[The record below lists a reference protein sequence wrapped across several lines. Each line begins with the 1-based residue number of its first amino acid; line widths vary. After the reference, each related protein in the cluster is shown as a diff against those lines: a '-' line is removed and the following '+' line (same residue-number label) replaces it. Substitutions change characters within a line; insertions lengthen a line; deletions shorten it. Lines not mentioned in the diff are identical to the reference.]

1 MLKKVSL
8 CSLIVFLLL
17 FSFSSLTFAKQTQ
30 KIIPGLGILTIPAG
44 IELVKNSEKETGYNL
59 LVNDNGIWRTA
70 KLFFTSA
77 VPDVNRSD
85 LDENSE
91 ILDLVLSKAAANLQ
105 KAPDSKL
112 LENSPLN
119 KAAFA
124 SEQLIIKYTKVYND
138 TRALRTDSYILDG
151 TDGRLRLLAVIY
163 DDGNSEYWQQTIPRM
178 IADIKH

>member
-1 MLKKVSL
+1 MLKKISL
-8 CSLIVFLLL
+8 CSLIIFLLL
-17 FSFSSLTFAKQTQ
+17 LSLSSFTFAKQTQ

-44 IELVKNSEKETGYNL
+44 IELVKNPEKETGYNL

-70 KLFFTSA
+70 KLFFTAA

-85 LDENSE
+85 LEENSE
-91 ILDLVLSKAAANLQ
+91 ILDSVLSEAAANLQ

-124 SEQLIIKYTKVYND
+124 NEQFVIKYTKVYND
-138 TRALRTDSYILDG
+138 MRVLRTDCYILDG
-151 TDGRLRLLAVIY
+151 ADKRLRLFIVIY
-163 DDGNSEYWQQTIPRM
+163 DDGNSEYWKQTIPRM
-178 IADIKH
+178 IADIQH

>member
-1 MLKKVSL
+1 MLKKISL

-17 FSFSSLTFAKQTQ
+17 LSLSSLTFAKQTQ

-44 IELVKNSEKETGYNL
+44 IELVKTSEKETGYNL

-85 LDENSE
+85 LEENSE
-91 ILDLVLSKAAANLQ
+91 ILDSVLSEAAAKLQ
-105 KAPDSKL
+105 NVPNARL

-124 SEQLIIKYTKVYND
+124 NEQLVIKYTKVYND
-138 TRALRTDSYILDG
+138 MRVLRTDCYILDG
-151 TDGRLRLLAVIY
+151 ADKRLRLFVVIY
-163 DDGNSEYWQQTIPRM
+163 DDGNSEYWKQTMPRM
-178 IADIKH
+178 ISNIQH